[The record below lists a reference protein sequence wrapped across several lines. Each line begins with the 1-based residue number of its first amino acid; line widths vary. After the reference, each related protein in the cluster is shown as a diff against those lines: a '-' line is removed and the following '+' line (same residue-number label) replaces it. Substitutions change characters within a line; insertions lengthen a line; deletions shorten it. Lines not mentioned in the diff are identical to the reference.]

1 MGSLYGV
8 AYFTLAVSY
17 ARKMLMKWAI
27 EKFYKVCPKLIN
39 GTNGCLDEMLYYQI
53 ASVPFMKGNRKKI
66 TERF

>member
-17 ARKMLMKWAI
+17 ARKMLMKLAK

-39 GTNGCLDEMLYYQI
+39 GTNGCLDEML
-53 ASVPFMKGNRKKI
+53 SVPSDSQCSLHERKPKNI
-66 TERF
+66 